1 MTAYIPPKHPG
12 AILLEKFLIP
22 LGITQLV
29 LSKDVNIPLR
39 RINEICRGK
48 RSMTPETAFRLAIYF
63 QMSPEV
69 WLVMQHR
76 YELELIKQK
85 DAVRLKREVR
95 PFSGVIGDIAACY
108 Q

>member
-1 MTAYIPPKHPG
+1 MTASISSKHPG
-12 AILLEKFLIP
+12 EILLEKFLIP

-69 WLVMQHR
+69 WLVLQHR
-76 YELELIKQK
+76 YELELLKQK

-95 PFSGVIGDIAACY
+95 PFSGVISRDIVAY
-108 Q
+108 